1 MLRSCV
7 ADSQACGIETGYHR
21 SLQNMRGDETH
32 CRERGRGCSA
42 HHDEDGDGVR
52 LELGVVLQGRV
63 AGVAQEGEHLLGA
76 RRDLKDPFF
85 IWHLV
90 RSDKMAVGSVL
101 DKYMIVI
108 CNEHG
113 TIYAISSDFDD
124 RITTQSM

>member
-1 MLRSCV
+1 
-7 ADSQACGIETGYHR
+7 
-21 SLQNMRGDETH
+21 MRGDETH

-85 IWHLV
+85 LFGIWSGQTKWQQVQYL
-90 RSDKMAVGSVL
+90 
-101 DKYMIVI
+101 
-108 CNEHG
+108 
-113 TIYAISSDFDD
+113 IS
-124 RITTQSM
+124 T